1 MDVKNT
7 NREFVFLIDSF
18 FLIKEKNVLWIRA
31 LGSQPCTQGGQRQN
45 LAWTCCLTES
55 CSAWRPECSFFPFGD
70 NDIGTGVTSMQN
82 LGLNIYTRIFLW
94 DMTNYIWL
102 GIRNG
107 GLMPCSL
114 LFRQLRISFLN
125 LFFLKSKIERV
136 ERLETNEWSLTA
148 AVLDSCKLQPSK
160 HTPSPQSPPS
170 WSYVKQKVFSASRE
184 CLKPCEVGP

>member
-31 LGSQPCTQGGQRQN
+31 LGSQPCTQGDRGKTLHEPAASLRAAVPGDQN
-45 LAWTCCLTES
+45 VV
-55 CSAWRPECSFFPFGD
+55 FFSFGD

-82 LGLNIYTRIFLW
+82 LGLNIYTRIFLC
-94 DMTNYIWL
+94 DVTNYIWL

-125 LFFLKSKIERV
+125 LFFLKSKIKRV
-136 ERLETNEWSLTA
+136 EWLETNEWSLTA